1 VERRTRDGVRAETT
15 AEDKAASRKS
25 HRWIL
30 GRVWVFNLC
39 VSVLIGLSYLER
51 LVEVAELRVMLF
63 ALLGLVSSL
72 ATLSAVP
79 LALLWLGAGLK
90 RLPWI
95 QAVTW
100 MLFQLG
106 LYIDTRIYS
115 LFGYHFNGAV
125 LNLFVTRGSEDS
137 YRIDLGIWVRGF
149 AFAGVFVALELLLW
163 RVAAARSTMRLP
175 HAARLRRGAVTVG
188 VLLAGAVGVE
198 KSLYAHAEVTLDR
211 KLTAASQVLPLY
223 PRLSVVPFL
232 PESVRDQLPEVPA
245 VRLGGEPQPL
255 AWPRAWPTIDP
266 QGPRPDIVLLV
277 VDSWRAD
284 ALDERVTPRM
294 AELAQSSRRF
304 ADHLSCGNGTRFGV
318 FGMLYGLHG
327 SYWWSVLAERR
338 SPVLL
343 DALLELG
350 YDVRVF
356 SAASQDFPEF
366 RSTAWSRIQ
375 EHVVDDIE
383 GERQWTR
390 DERAADACIAWWRA
404 RPEGGDRRPSF
415 TFVLLDSAHQTYD
428 FPDGQAPFQ
437 PYAQE
442 LDYFE
447 LSSSHSKELAE
458 RVKNRYLNALHH
470 ADSVAGRLVDALAED
485 GELDDTLLVVTGDH
499 GEEFAENGFWGH
511 TGNFTPEQV
520 AVPLFVRGPGI
531 EPGLEARPTSHLD
544 LAPTLLE
551 LLGADP
557 AQRGEWCLGANLLA
571 PPAERRRVVAGWT
584 EIGVQ
589 SEWGILRVPRAPSAE
604 AATSVWTSDW
614 HLVED
619 QAAALTALRGELE
632 KLDLEC
638 NRFLATPAL

>member
-1 VERRTRDGVRAETT
+1 
-15 AEDKAASRKS
+15 
-25 HRWIL
+25 
-30 GRVWVFNLC
+30 
-39 VSVLIGLSYLER
+39 
-51 LVEVAELRVMLF
+51 
-63 ALLGLVSSL
+63 
-72 ATLSAVP
+72 
-79 LALLWLGAGLK
+79 
-90 RLPWI
+90 
-95 QAVTW
+95 
-100 MLFQLG
+100 
-106 LYIDTRIYS
+106 
-115 LFGYHFNGAV
+115 
-125 LNLFVTRGSEDS
+125 
-137 YRIDLGIWVRGF
+137 
-149 AFAGVFVALELLLW
+149 
-163 RVAAARSTMRLP
+163 
-175 HAARLRRGAVTVG
+175 
-188 VLLAGAVGVE
+188 
-198 KSLYAHAEVTLDR
+198 
-211 KLTAASQVLPLY
+211 
-223 PRLSVVPFL
+223 
-232 PESVRDQLPEVPA
+232 
-245 VRLGGEPQPL
+245 
-255 AWPRAWPTIDP
+255 
-266 QGPRPDIVLLV
+266 
-277 VDSWRAD
+277 
-284 ALDERVTPRM
+284 
-294 AELAQSSRRF
+294 
-304 ADHLSCGNGTRFGV
+304 V

-338 SPVLL
+338 SPVLI

>member
-1 VERRTRDGVRAETT
+1 MERATRDGVRAATA
-15 AEDKAASRKS
+15 AEDRAALRKS
-25 HRWIL
+25 NRWIL
-30 GRVWVFNLC
+30 GRVWLFNLC
-39 VSVLIGLSYLER
+39 LSVLIGLSYLER
-51 LVEVAELRVMLF
+51 LVEVAELRVLLF

-72 ATLSAVP
+72 ATLTAVP
-79 LALLWLGAGLK
+79 FALLWLAAGLK
-90 RLPWI
+90 RLAWI
-95 QAVTW
+95 QAVIW

-106 LYIDTRIYS
+106 LYIDTRIYG

-125 LNLFVTRGSEDS
+125 LNLFATRGSEDS
-137 YRIDLGIWVRGF
+137 FRIDFGIWLRGSLI
-149 AFAGVFVALELLLW
+149 AAVIVGLELLLW
-163 RVAAARSTMRLP
+163 RVAAARSSMRLP

-188 VLLAGAVGVE
+188 VLLACAAGVE

-223 PRLSVVPFL
+223 PRFSVVPFL
-232 PESVRDQLPEVPA
+232 PDSVREQLPDVPA

-255 AWPRAWPTIDP
+255 VWPHAWPRIDP

-277 VDSWRAD
+277 IDSWRAD
-284 ALDERVTPRM
+284 ALDERITPRM
-294 AELAQSSRRF
+294 SELAASARRF
-304 ADHLSCGNGTRFGV
+304 SDHLSCGNGTRFGV

-338 SPVLL
+338 SPVLI

-356 SAASQDFPEF
+356 SSASQDFPEF
-366 RSTAWSRIQ
+366 RSTAWSRIP
-375 EHVVDDIE
+375 EAVVDDIDAQ
-383 GERQWTR
+383 RQWAR
-390 DERAADACIAWWRA
+390 DERSADACIAWWRS
-404 RPEGGDRRPSF
+404 REGGADRRPSF

-447 LSSSHSKELAE
+447 LSRSHSKELAQ

-470 ADSVAGRLVDALAED
+470 ADSVAGRIVDALAAS
-485 GELDDTLLVVTGDH
+485 GRLDDTLLVVTGDH

-520 AVPLFVRGPGI
+520 AVPLLLRGPGV

-551 LLGADP
+551 LVGADP
-557 AQRGEWCLGANLLA
+557 AQRGEWCLGENLLA
-571 PPAERRRVVAGWT
+571 PLAQRRRVVAGWT
-584 EIGVQ
+584 EIGVL
-589 SEWGILRVPRAPSAE
+589 SELGILRVPRAPSAE
-604 AATSVWTSDW
+604 ATTSVWTAGW
-614 HLVED
+614 RLVED
-619 QAAALTALRGELE
+619 QAGALTALRGELE
-632 KLDLEC
+632 RLDAEC
-638 NRFLATPAL
+638 NRFLAAPAL